1 MFANVIALLISLPL
15 GLTLSDA
22 AQTPVAGQTTQ
33 AQSLQEE
40 MSQLRQLIEG
50 REARISRLE
59 AEKSAPVP
67 KPASTTGKA
76 APARKDTSKL
86 STDDRDAPGLLI
98 QLRATAKTEERKKD
112 EQPLTERKKI
122 LLDRLEQI
130 EKRLAEVES
139 RLADITSVDKCQRAG
154 ALTASELQPA
164 VSTASNAT
172 TAAPISDVGENSQA
186 PAKHGGIGISP
197 RFIANSIPRWKNKKE
212 PFAFA
217 DSNWLTGAFRTM
229 VEAPSQSGY
238 KEADNEA
245 RIFKVDKTD
254 RVNDLDNAQSKKT
267 GQSDKTN
274 KGMAPASAG
283 KAPPRRAN
291 PAPLDG
297 VFPSSE
303 YIGPSP
309 LIGVPDTDP
318 VYPLTEALW
327 RLSPALK
334 ESRIKVYGWVNPGIS
349 VSTSDEYNIPESY
362 AIVPNKPQ
370 LDQGIL
376 RFERLP
382 DTVQTDH
389 VDWGFRL
396 TGLYGIDYRWTTS
409 QGWLSG
415 QLLARNQLYGADPVE
430 VYGLIYVPK
439 VAKGM
444 VIKFGRYISPPD
456 IEAQLAPDNY
466 LFTHSLMFTYDCYTQ
481 TGVNAA
487 VKLNDSWTI
496 LGGIHAGCD
505 VAPWNRA
512 SHPTGQFIARWVSK
526 SNNDSIY
533 GGINSIN
540 NGHFK
545 DFHDNLQ
552 QSNIT
557 WSHRFNEKGTF
568 VTMTEV
574 YYIYQSHALVGGTV
588 NFGPPR
594 SWFRLTGPGAPIQGN
609 APAIGVVN
617 YTAIKISKRNF
628 ITLRPIDYLVDVKG
642 ERTGFA
648 TTLSSWTVGLTHR
661 FGDQIMIRPELRYE
675 HAFSARPWDNG
686 RRNKQFMFAMDA
698 IIRF

>member
-1 MFANVIALLISLPL
+1 MFTRLMMRRSAMFLAL
-15 GLTLSDA
+15 GLSFGA
-22 AQTPVAGQTTQ
+22 AAFD
-33 AQSLQEE
+33 L
-40 MSQLRQLIEG
+40 
-50 REARISRLE
+50 
-59 AEKSAPVP
+59 APVL
-67 KPASTTGKA
+67 KQATHARLSYVESESGPAKE
-76 APARKDTSKL
+76 D
-86 STDDRDAPGLLI
+86 I
-98 QLRATAKTEERKKD
+98 QESKTEKG
-112 EQPLTERKKI
+112 
-122 LLDRLEQI
+122 
-130 EKRLAEVES
+130 KR
-139 RLADITSVDKCQRAG
+139 AD
-154 ALTASELQPA
+154 
-164 VSTASNAT
+164 
-172 TAAPISDVGENSQA
+172 DV
-186 PAKHGGIGISP
+186 
-197 RFIANSIPRWKNKKE
+197 
-212 PFAFA
+212 
-217 DSNWLTGAFRTM
+217 
-229 VEAPSQSGY
+229 
-238 KEADNEA
+238 
-245 RIFKVDKTD
+245 
-254 RVNDLDNAQSKKT
+254 DNAGQSKKT
-267 GQSDKTN
+267 SQSDKTN
-274 KGMAPASAG
+274 KTTPTVSSS
-283 KAPPRRAN
+283 KEPPRRAN

-297 VFPSSE
+297 VFPSTE

-318 VYPLTEALW
+318 VYPLTKAVW
-327 RLSPALK
+327 NLSPAMK
-334 ESRIKVYGWVNPGIS
+334 EARIKVYGWVNPGMS
-349 VSTSDEYNIPESY
+349 LSTSRESNIPESY

-370 LDQGIL
+370 LDQAIL
-376 RFERLP
+376 RFERVP

-389 VDWGFRL
+389 VDWGFRF
-396 TGLYGIDYRWTTS
+396 TTLYGIDYRWTTA
-409 QGWLSG
+409 QGWFSG
-415 QLLARNQLYGADPVE
+415 QLLARNQLYGVDPLE
-430 VYGLIYVPK
+430 TYGLIYVPK

-466 LFTHSLMFTYDCYTQ
+466 LFTHSLMFTFDCFTQ

-512 SHPTGQFIARWVSK
+512 AHPTGMFIARWVSK

-540 NGHFK
+540 NGRFK
-545 DFHDNLQ
+545 GFHDNLQ

-557 WSHRFNEKGTF
+557 WTHRFNEKGTF
-568 VTMTEV
+568 VTMTEA

-661 FGDQIMIRPELRYE
+661 FGERIMIRPELRYE
-675 HAFSARPWDNG
+675 HAFSAKPWDNG
-686 RRNKQFMFAMDA
+686 LRNNQFMFAIDA

>member
-1 MFANVIALLISLPL
+1 MFARLIALLMSLPL
-15 GLTLSDA
+15 SLTLSA
-22 AQTPVAGQTTQ
+22 AAHAQTPVAGQTTQ

-40 MSQLRQLIEG
+40 MRQIRHLIE
-50 REARISRLE
+50 
-59 AEKSAPVP
+59 
-67 KPASTTGKA
+67 
-76 APARKDTSKL
+76 
-86 STDDRDAPGLLI
+86 
-98 QLRATAKTEERKKD
+98 
-112 EQPLTERKKI
+112 
-122 LLDRLEQI
+122 
-130 EKRLAEVES
+130 
-139 RLADITSVDKCQRAG
+139 QR
-154 ALTASELQPA
+154 PA
-164 VSTASNAT
+164 VSPASNAT
-172 TAAPISDVGENSQA
+172 TAAPISDEGENSQT
-186 PAKHGGIGISP
+186 PAKHGGVGISP
-197 RFIANSIPRWKNKKE
+197 RFTANSIPRWKNKKE

-217 DSNWLTGAFRTM
+217 DFNWLTGAFRTK
-229 VEAPSQSGY
+229 VETPSQPGY
-238 KEADNEA
+238 KETDREA
-245 RIFKVDKTD
+245 TAVFMRMNSHRAHRGHNDFSVFSVTSMANSLYTFESWYKKVDKTY
-254 RVNDLDNAQSKKT
+254 RVDDLDNAQNKKT

-274 KGMAPASAG
+274 KGTAPASAG
-283 KAPPRRAN
+283 QGPPRRAN

-297 VFPSSE
+297 IFPSSE

-327 RLSPALK
+327 RLSPTLK

-349 VSTSDEYNIPESY
+349 LSTSDESNIPESY

-389 VDWGFRL
+389 VDWGFRF
-396 TGLYGIDYRWTTS
+396 TTLYGIDYRWTTA
-409 QGWLSG
+409 QGWFSG
-415 QLLARNQLYGADPVE
+415 QLLKHNRLYGVDPVE
-430 VYGLIYVPK
+430 TYGLIYVPK

-444 VIKFGRYISPPD
+444 VIKIGRYISPPD

-512 SHPTGQFIARWVSK
+512 SHPTGQLMARWVSK

-545 DFHDNLQ
+545 GFHDNLQ

-557 WSHRFNEKGTF
+557 WTHRFNEKGTF
-568 VTMTEV
+568 VTMSEA

-661 FGDQIMIRPELRYE
+661 FGERIMIRPELRYE
-675 HAFSARPWDNG
+675 HAFSAKPWDNG
-686 RRNKQFMFAMDA
+686 RRNNQFMFAMDA
-698 IIRF
+698 IFRF

>member
-1 MFANVIALLISLPL
+1 MFARLIALLMSLSMS
-15 GLTLSDA
+15 LTLSVA
-22 AQTPVAGQTTQ
+22 AHAQTPVAGQTTQ

-40 MSQLRQLIEG
+40 MRQIRHLMEQMRQLIE
-50 REARISRLE
+50 RQEARIVRLE
-59 AEKSAPVP
+59 KN
-67 KPASTTGKA
+67 
-76 APARKDTSKL
+76 
-86 STDDRDAPGLLI
+86 
-98 QLRATAKTEERKKD
+98 
-112 EQPLTERKKI
+112 EQPLTEREKI
-122 LLDRLEQI
+122 LLDRFEQM

-139 RLADITSVDKCQRAG
+139 LLADMTSVDKCQRAS
-154 ALTASELQPA
+154 ALTASALQQA
-164 VSTASNAT
+164 VVPVSNAMT
-172 TAAPISDVGENSQA
+172 TAPISDVGENSQA
-186 PAKHGGIGISP
+186 PAKHGGVGISP
-197 RFIANSIPRWKNKKE
+197 RLTAISPPQWKNKKE
-212 PFAFA
+212 PFALA
-217 DSNWLTGAFRTM
+217 DFNWLTGAFRTR

-238 KEADNEA
+238 KEADKEA
-245 RIFKVDKTD
+245 KIFKVDKTYRFD
-254 RVNDLDNAQSKKT
+254 DLDNAQSKKT

-283 KAPPRRAN
+283 KAPDRRAK

-297 VFPSSE
+297 IFPSSE
-303 YIGPSP
+303 YIGPTP

-318 VYPLTEALW
+318 VYPMTEALW

-349 VSTSDEYNIPESY
+349 VSTSDESNIPESY
-362 AIVPNKPQ
+362 AIVPNIPQ

-389 VDWGFRL
+389 VDWGFRF
-396 TGLYGIDYRWTTS
+396 TNLYGIDYRWTTS
-409 QGWLSG
+409 QGWFSG
-415 QLLARNQLYGADPVE
+415 QLLKHNRLYGWDPLE
-430 VYGLIYVPK
+430 TYGLVYVPK

-466 LFTHSLMFTYDCYTQ
+466 LFTHSLMFTYDSFTQ

-496 LGGIHAGCD
+496 LGGIHAGSD

-512 SHPTGQFIARWVSK
+512 SHPTGLFLVRWVSK
-526 SNNDSIY
+526 SSNDSIY
-533 GGINSIN
+533 GGINSAN
-540 NGHFK
+540 NGRFK
-545 DFHDNLQ
+545 GFHDNLQ
-552 QSNIT
+552 QYNIT
-557 WSHRFNEKGTF
+557 WTHRFNEKGTF
-568 VTMTEV
+568 VTATEA
-574 YYIYQSHALVGGTV
+574 YYIWQNRALVGGTV

-594 SWFRLTGPGAPIQGN
+594 SWFRLTGPGAPIPGN

-617 YTAIKISKRNF
+617 YTAIKLSKRNF

-661 FGDQIMIRPELRYE
+661 FGNLMLIRPELRYE

-686 RRNKQFMFAMDA
+686 RKNNQFMFAIDA
-698 IIRF
+698 IFRF

>member
-1 MFANVIALLISLPL
+1 LSEIYAQQTGADQSQAAPTPSAIA
-15 GLTLSDA
+15 
-22 AQTPVAGQTTQ
+22 
-33 AQSLQEE
+33 
-40 MSQLRQLIEG
+40 
-50 REARISRLE
+50 
-59 AEKSAPVP
+59 
-67 KPASTTGKA
+67 ASGKA
-76 APARKDTSKL
+76 AGPATENATTDEKIKDGFARVL
-86 STDDRDAPGLLI
+86 GLLI
-98 QLRATAKTEERKKD
+98 PLKAAAKTEEKKKD
-112 EQPLTERKKI
+112 EQPLTEREKI
-122 LLDRLEQI
+122 LLDRFEQM

-154 ALTASELQPA
+154 ALTESALQQA
-164 VSTASNAT
+164 VAPASNAT
-172 TAAPISDVGENSQA
+172 AAAPISDVGENTQA
-186 PAKHGGIGISP
+186 PAKHGGVGISP
-197 RFIANSIPRWKNKKE
+197 RFTANSIPRWKNKKE

-217 DSNWLTGAFRTM
+217 DFNWLTGAFRTK

-238 KEADNEA
+238 KEADKEA
-245 RIFKVDKTD
+245 KIFKVDKTD
-254 RVNDLDNAQSKKT
+254 RVDDLDNAGQSKKT

-274 KGMAPASAG
+274 KGTAPASAG
-283 KAPPRRAN
+283 QKPPRRAN
-291 PAPLDG
+291 PSPLDG
-297 VFPSSE
+297 VFPGTE

-334 ESRIKVYGWVNPGIS
+334 ESRIKIYGWVNPGIS
-349 VSTSDEYNIPESY
+349 VSTSDESNIPESY

-389 VDWGFRL
+389 VDWGFRF
-396 TGLYGIDYRWTTS
+396 TTLYGIDYRWTTS
-409 QGWLSG
+409 QGWFSG
-415 QLLARNQLYGADPVE
+415 QLLKRNRLYGVDPVE
-430 VYGLIYVPK
+430 TYGLIYVPK

-444 VIKFGRYISPPD
+444 VIKIGRYISPPD

-466 LFTHSLMFTYDCYTQ
+466 LYTHSLMFTYDCYTQ

-496 LGGIHAGCD
+496 LGGIHSGCE
-505 VAPWNRA
+505 VAPWNVA
-512 SHPTGQFIARWVSK
+512 AHPTGMFMARWVSK

-545 DFHDNLQ
+545 GFHDNLQ

-557 WSHRFNEKGTF
+557 WTHRFNEKGTF
-568 VTMTEV
+568 VTMTEA

-661 FGDQIMIRPELRYE
+661 FGELIMIRPELRYE
-675 HAFSARPWDNG
+675 HAFSAKPWDNG
-686 RRNKQFMFAMDA
+686 RRNNQFMFAMDA